1 MFNNTRISQIFFLLL
16 LVIVTTSFAGEV
28 ICDAD
33 SDCFYIS
40 AKIKKSNLPESG
52 RRDEGSIR
60 QVPALI
66 YLSCGGATAKDLD
79 SIKIIGDSL
88 KWILASCH
96 ESRNHR
102 NAMLND
108 RDIIKTYQKLV
119 KDYKVDTNRIFIY
132 GFSGMGVQA
141 LMEVFLH
148 PNKFRGVV
156 AVCAHSQAF
165 SLANWGN
172 LGENLFYLV
181 SRKRDWNLSENL
193 LMHKKFQ
200 EYRVR
205 DTLIITP
212 GEHKIGDKF
221 ELLEACSW
229 LNKNSEL
236 NKKP

>member
-1 MFNNTRISQIFFLLL
+1 MVFNIVRVSQISFLLL
-16 LVIVTTSFAGEV
+16 SVIMTTSIAEE
-28 ICDAD
+28 ISCDAD

-40 AKIKKSNLPESG
+40 PKIKKSNL
-52 RRDEGSIR
+52 R
-60 QVPALI
+60 VPALF
-66 YLSCGGATAKDLD
+66 YLNCGGATAKDLD

-102 NAMLND
+102 NSMLND
-108 RDIIKTYQKLV
+108 RDIVKTYKKLV
-119 KDYKVDTNRIFIY
+119 RNNKVDSARIFIY

-148 PNKFRGVV
+148 PEKFRGTV

-165 SLANWGN
+165 SLAHWGN
-172 LGENLFYLV
+172 LYENLFYLV

-193 LMHKKFQ
+193 LMHQKFQ

-212 GEHKIGDKF
+212 GEHSIGDKF
-221 ELLEACSW
+221 ELLKACIW
-229 LNKNSEL
+229 LDRNSR
-236 NKKP
+236 